1 MAIAEVDSQYNSS
14 QQASLQR
21 ILSKDDFLKLF
32 VTQLRYQNPLDP
44 MNNTEFTSQLAQF
57 SSLEQLQNMNTQISD
72 LLLSQN
78 SLQNTMISNLIGK
91 KVKISG
97 NEIILKEN
105 AEISYTLPEEASKM
119 KISIYDAGGALV
131 KEAELGQQTPG
142 EKSYVWDGND
152 KNGTHLPEGQYSF
165 AVEAFDASGTPVEV
179 TTTVY
184 GTVTGITFENNVTY
198 LVIDGTYKTQLSEIE
213 EIKGG
218 E

>member
-1 MAIAEVDSQYNSS
+1 MAIAEVDNQYNSS
-14 QQASLQR
+14 QQASPQK

-32 VTQLRYQNPLDP
+32 TMQLRYQNPLNP
-44 MNNTEFTSQLAQF
+44 MDNTEFTAQLAQF

-72 LLLSQN
+72 LLLYQN
-78 SLQNTMISNLIGK
+78 SLQNTLTSNLIGK

-105 AEISYTLPEEASKM
+105 AEISYTLPEEASKT

-131 KEAELGQQTPG
+131 KEVELGQQSPG

-152 KNGTHLPEGQYSF
+152 KNGNHLPEGQYSF

-198 LVIDGTYKTQLSEIE
+198 LVIDGIYRTQLSEIK

-218 E
+218 V